1 MFKKEVSLEVVTPM
15 FSTRANKKAKFK
27 IAEFRITELKALL
40 RSTFREFFEY
50 SSIDDLKESEAI
62 LFGSTEI
69 KSPVSIMFQ
78 EKIEIKC
85 VNEVLIYRNN
95 TDFKQNA
102 LKSGNEINL
111 IFQSRNKEILELYMF
126 ILQLASIT
134 GGLGKRSRKAMGS
147 FKITGVE
154 KDINLEDLVQSNNN
168 NPISFYINSKN
179 LKGVEKKYVFK
190 LRKFIKIKD
199 IEDKDD
205 YIRYKIEYKNGMPN
219 IHYVKHLHKIGIKNS
234 NDSRENIL
242 SKISYLTH
250 ERLINY
256 KNFISSNTPK
266 IAKNLNKEILGNIP
280 NGNLSRFA
288 SPVYITIH
296 QQKENTYVIIKELNF
311 DYIYDGKKLT
321 RKDLDSQYISGFIN
335 RIKEIC
341 EEMKS

>member
-15 FSTRANKKAKFK
+15 FSTRANKK
-27 IAEFRITELKALL
+27 AEFRITELKALL

-69 KSPVSIMFQ
+69 KSPVSIKFA
-78 EKIEIKC
+78 EKIETKSDNSI
-85 VNEVLIYRNN
+85 LIYRNN
-95 TDFKQNA
+95 NKDFELKA
-102 LKSGNEINL
+102 LQSGDKINL

-168 NPISFYINSKN
+168 NPISFCINSKN

-199 IEDKDD
+199 IEYKDD

-219 IHYVKHLHKIGIKNS
+219 IHYVKRLHKIGIKNS

-242 SKISYLTH
+242 RKISYLTH
-250 ERLINY
+250 ERLVNY